1 MSVPANG
8 NLAGYVD
15 SVLGTWGFSYGTL
28 NRLAQAVEGQAPT
41 PFSGFQ
47 DLTQGM
53 FKNYCWSYDAWGN
66 RTDEEGSTSAYP
78 SNAGGASACSSQ
90 PQTEYN
96 ANNQIVGS
104 GAPSYDAAGDVTS
117 DPSGVAGIPGKQPTD
132 LRYLYDAEG
141 RICAVGAEG
150 GSVMTGYVYDADGNR
165 VAKGPITSWSCDPT
179 TNGFES
185 SGNETNYVLNQSG
198 QIVTETTLDGSGN
211 AQWVYTNVYANGSLF
226 ATYNAQGLHFL
237 LNDWLGTRRASV
249 NASGAVESF
258 CVSLPYG
265 DDLICSGALDT
276 PNEQHFT
283 GKTHDQESGNDYFG
297 ARYYSENM
305 GRFLSPDWNKN
316 PQGVPYAD
324 FTNPQTLNLY
334 QYMRNNPLGGV
345 DPDGHDPTILDKEFA
360 AQAAAAGIQVPLL
373 QAQQQSPATLTD
385 KNGNTVQGANGKPA
399 LIPAGFDVNGV
410 LQAGKNDKDMR
421 GWAPMVGSADTSA
434 DLAKFRRGGP
444 WDLQRLSG
452 NFDPRFIDS
461 ATILIGMYAAAADI
475 TRNQILD
482 IENAVAA
489 TSSYPKDTKLDQT
502 YTHLPVRNVTN
513 TDTGMR
519 LVQSGAYVP

>member
-1 MSVPANG
+1 MS
-8 NLAGYVD
+8 
-15 SVLGTWGFSYGTL
+15 
-28 NRLAQAVEGQAPT
+28 QAVQGQSPT
-41 PFSGFQ
+41 PYSGFQ

-66 RTDEEGSTSAYP
+66 RTDEEGSNSAYS

-249 NASGAVESF
+249 NASGTVESF
-258 CVSLPYG
+258 CASLPYG

-297 ARYYSENM
+297 ARYYAENEA
-305 GRFLSPDWNKN
+305 RFMSPDWSAKVE
-316 PQGVPYAD
+316 PVPYAKLD
-324 FTNPQTLNLY
+324 NPQSLNLY
-334 QYMRNNPLGGV
+334 TYMLDNPLSGV
-345 DPDGHDPTILDKEFA
+345 DPDGHCSTAKNASANTACQNVQNLSVNNAMEQYIKLEE
-360 AQAAAAGIQVPLL
+360 GLL
-373 QAQQQSPATLTD
+373 GT
-385 KNGNTVQGANGKPA
+385 NGKPA
-399 LIPAGFDVNGV
+399 LQVYLDRAKNPTVGWGHKVTAADHLRLGEKITKAQAEKFFKSDLAAKESAVRGV
-410 LQAGKNDKDMR
+410 LESSGHQFSQGEFNAL
-421 GWAPMVGSADTSA
+421 V
-434 DLAKFRRGGP
+434 DLTYNGGP
-444 WDLQRLSG
+444 GMLTMGTSPNLMNDINSG
-452 NFDPRFIDS
+452 NYQGMYGQLRYTLDS
-461 ATILIGMYAAAADI
+461 AGNFEPGLVTRSDQRQAIAEGADPDS
-475 TRNQILD
+475 Q
-482 IENAVAA
+482 
-489 TSSYPKDTKLDQT
+489 
-502 YTHLPVRNVTN
+502 
-513 TDTGMR
+513 
-519 LVQSGAYVP
+519 